1 MTVVHLP
8 SMYPNLSYILHAL
21 IGTER
26 DNALALVQTFGLFLA
41 LGTIS
46 AALFLRWDMQ
56 RRTALGQF
64 KPTNTTMRVGE
75 GAGIVDLIG
84 SGFVMFLLGW
94 KLPPLIAGVQGSAP
108 DFILST
114 EGNILTGL
122 LAAAIGAGY
131 TWWTG
136 QQEAKKYDKPK
147 TIQAIIQPWQRTSDI
162 AIIAALSGI
171 VGAKVFGIFEVPPSS
186 IGEFFAQF
194 FSGQG
199 LAIYGGLIAGFFG
212 VWFYMK
218 KHDLAF
224 WPLADA
230 IAPGMLIGV
239 GVGRIGCQLSGDGDW
254 GIDNLNPTPDWWF
267 LPDWMWAYRYPHNVI
282 NEGIPIPG
290 CEVEYCMQLANPV
303 YPTPFYEI
311 VMLIGLGL
319 LLWSIR
325 KWASSWPGFLMGL
338 YLIANG
344 VERFFIEKIRVNAV
358 YDFMGFQ
365 PTQAE
370 IISVISILLG
380 LALCISTMR
389 KGKREYSLST
399 NPW

>member
-1 MTVVHLP
+1 
-8 SMYPNLSYILHAL
+8 MYPNLSYILHAL

-26 DNALALVQTFGLFLA
+26 DNFLSIVQTFGLFLA
-41 LGTIS
+41 LGTI
-46 AALFLRWDMQ
+46 AAAVFLRWDMM
-56 RRTALGQF
+56 RRTELGQF
-64 KPTNTTMRVGE
+64 TPTKVSIRVGE
-75 GAGIVDLIG
+75 PAGITDLIG
-84 SGFVMFLLGW
+84 SGFVGFLLGW
-94 KLPPLIAGVQGSAP
+94 KLPPLFAGVDVSPP
-108 DFILST
+108 DFILSSQ
-114 EGNILTGL
+114 GNILTGIL
-122 LAAAIGAGY
+122 GAAAFAGY
-131 TWWTG
+131 TWWDG
-136 QQEAKKYDKPK
+136 QKEAKKYDAPK
-147 TIQAIIQPWQRTSDI
+147 SIPAVLQPWHRTSDI

-186 IGEFFAQF
+186 ISEFFTQF

-218 KHDLAF
+218 KNNLAF

-267 LPDWMWAYRYPHNVI
+267 FPDWMWAYRYPHNVI
-282 NEGIPIPG
+282 NNGIPIPG
-290 CEVEYCMQLANPV
+290 CEVEHCMQLANPV

-311 VMLIGLGL
+311 IMLIGLGL

-325 KWASSWPGFLMGL
+325 KWAGNWPGLLMGL

-344 VERFFIEKIRVNAV
+344 VERFLIEKIRVNAV

-370 IISVISILLG
+370 IISVVSILLG